1 MVDPDV
7 RADGE
12 SVPGGS
18 LPVGRVPAAGRHAV
32 REAVLRHGYA
42 VCHGRLDEWGEG
54 GGETVSVARE
64 VLGPDW
70 PRYRTAREPL
80 VRARLLG
87 SRLLLRHVVAAVAGT
102 EPSRVVVGRDGNG
115 RPVLHRPAGLDVGIS
130 HTAGMLVVGVAR
142 GRRIGVDVEAS
153 DRPLLAPGLA
163 EKFCHPEELAEL
175 SGLPPA
181 ERNLRLVR
189 LWTLKEAYTKALGVG
204 LAHDFSSLRLR
215 PEPRGEGWRLDR
227 TTGGWHLHCEQVGR
241 FLVAGALGP
250 ERGWADGAP

>member
-1 MVDPDV
+1 MAAVGW
-7 RADGE
+7 RA
-12 SVPGGS
+12 V
-18 LPVGRVPAAGRHAV
+18 H
-32 REAVLRHGYA
+32 EAVLRHGYA
-42 VCHGRLDEWGEG
+42 VCHGRLDDWGSG
-54 GGETVSVARE
+54 GGMLSAVRE

-87 SRLLLRHVVAAVAGT
+87 SRLLLRHAVAVVAGT
-102 EPSRVVVGRDGNG
+102 APDRVVVGRDGHG

-153 DRPLLAPGLA
+153 DRSLLAPGLA

-175 SGLPPA
+175 CGLPPA

-204 LAHDFSSLRLR
+204 LAHDFSRLRLR
-215 PEPRGEGWRLDR
+215 PEPPDGGWRLDR
-227 TTGGWHLHCEQVGR
+227 TAGGWHLRCEQVAGR
-241 FLVAGALGP
+241 FVVASALGP
-250 ERGWADGAP
+250 EGG

>member
-1 MVDPDV
+1 
-7 RADGE
+7 
-12 SVPGGS
+12 
-18 LPVGRVPAAGRHAV
+18 LPATGWRAV

-42 VCHGRLDEWGEG
+42 VCHGRLDDWG
-54 GGETVSVARE
+54 GGTGPAVRE

-70 PRYRTAREPL
+70 PRYRTARAPL

-87 SRLLLRHVVAAVAGT
+87 SRLLLRHAVAVVAGT
-102 EPSRVVVGRDGNG
+102 EPRRVVVGRDGRG

-175 SGLPPA
+175 RGLPSA

-204 LAHDFSSLRLR
+204 LAHDFASLRPR
-215 PEPRGEGWRLDR
+215 PEPRDDGWRLDR
-227 TTGGWHLHCEQVGR
+227 AARDWHLRCAQVAGR
-241 FLVAGALGP
+241 FLISSALGP
-250 ERGWADGAP
+250 EAD